1 MHKNELEEIRTVTM
15 LQLLSRQIKNGRS
28 FEEAC
33 KMLMLT
39 EEEILMCRKALKSH
53 NRHIE
58 GED

>member
-39 EEEILMCRKALKSH
+39 EEE
-53 NRHIE
+53 
-58 GED
+58 